1 MGHRCSR
8 IGAVALLLIA
18 ASSLPELAVGAT
30 HHPAASTAGRATEQ
44 ADEEGACEGF
54 ACGESDVEDLESIEG
69 DSLRV
74 QLLQQTVR
82 LRQKAGPPSLEQQL
96 SFEGERQPCPLQ
108 ALFGTWEGRVD
119 GDKVTRLEVAA
130 NADSCQKAAANF
142 SILGLEGQYDID
154 VVEQVVNGTPLDA
167 WPLALKLKFSNV
179 KANYFHEGVFD
190 AGSDELLEDLSYMDG
205 KFVGGALLKWSR
217 VASSSPTPTA

>member
-8 IGAVALLLIA
+8 IGAVALLLVA
-18 ASSLPELAVGAT
+18 ASSLPELAS
-30 HHPAASTAGRATEQ
+30 STGRATEQ
-44 ADEEGACEGF
+44 ADEEAACEGR
-54 ACGESDVEDLESIEG
+54 ACGESDVEDFESIEG
-69 DSLRV
+69 ESLRV
-74 QLLQQTVR
+74 QLLQQTVT
-82 LRQKAGPPSLEQQL
+82 LRQKAGLPLEQQL

-130 NADSCQKAAANF
+130 KAGSCQKVAANF

-179 KANYFHEGVFD
+179 KANYFHEGAFD